1 MIKALQKLFK
11 KIDEEQKKPPPKFNH
26 KVRKDSEE
34 MTDKEKMDKG
44 FNGKSYSIYGIDV
57 DF

>member
-26 KVRKDSEE
+26 KVRKDSEN
-34 MTDKEKMDKG
+34 MSDIDKMNKR
-44 FNGKSYSIYGIDV
+44 FNGKTYTINGIEYA
-57 DF
+57 F

>member
-1 MIKALQKLFK
+1 MIKVLEKLFK

-26 KVRKDSEE
+26 KVRKDSEN
-34 MTDKEKMDKG
+34 MSDIDKMNKG
-44 FNGKSYSIYGIDV
+44 FNGKTYTINGIEY